1 MGSPVFY
8 RPGVIQPALNGHCNV
23 ILLFFSGQ
31 KDSAPILVNLMVPLK
46 SLAIRIGTAV
56 PESTEIP

>member
-1 MGSPVFY
+1 M
-8 RPGVIQPALNGHCNV
+8 IQPALNGHRNV
-23 ILLFFSGQ
+23 VLLFFSGQ